1 MSGSGGGSTKVEE
14 TAEQKAAAK
23 IAAEKWTFSQEKLA
37 PLENRYMANVE
48 DMDSAGRMSYIR
60 GATNQ
65 ASMGNLSQGLQQV
78 GSQLG
83 LAGINPNSGRWTGTQ
98 ADLAEQNAQHGGE
111 TLGRAQFQQ
120 GAEKITGLQNIVA
133 MGAGQSTQ
141 AQAGLG
147 DIAAQSAATARSDA
161 VNSFNRK
168 SANLQLLG
176 AAGGAAAGLG
186 ADYLKTK
193 KANDTKVQEAMTGA
207 GLTMPSW
214 ASNGQFGLTSDSLNA
229 SMPQWS
235 ANSGIRYGG

>member
-1 MSGSGGGSTKVEE
+1 MSGGGGGDNEVKDTP
-14 TAEQKAAAK
+14 EQRYAAQV
-23 IAAEKWTFSQEKLA
+23 AADKWNFSQEKLA
-37 PLENRYMANVE
+37 PLENQYMANVE

-78 GSQLG
+78 DNQLG
-83 LAGINPNSGRWTGTQ
+83 LAGINPSSGRWTGTQ
-98 ADLAEQNAQHGGE
+98 TDFAEQSAHQSGE

-147 DIAAQSAATARSDA
+147 DIAAQSAATARGDA
-161 VNSFNRK
+161 VSSFNRK

-186 ADYLKTK
+186 ADYLTGL
-193 KANDTKVQEAMTGA
+193 KAGGAQTQTALSGA
-207 GLTMPSW
+207 GISMPSW
-214 ASNGQFGLTSDSLNA
+214 ADNGQYGLSGSSLN
-229 SMPQWS
+229 
-235 ANSGIRYGG
+235 GIRYGG

>member
-83 LAGINPNSGRWTGTQ
+83 LAGINPNSGRWIGTQ
-98 ADLAEQNAQHGGE
+98 ADFAEQSAQQGGE

-120 GAEKITGLQNIVA
+120 GVEKITGLQNIVA

-147 DIAAQSAATARSDA
+147 DIAEQSAATARSDA

-176 AAGGAAAGLG
+176 AAGGAAVGLG
-186 ADYLKTK
+186 ADYLSGL
-193 KANDTKVQEAMTGA
+193 KAGGGQTQTALQNA
-207 GLTMPSW
+207 GITMPTW
-214 ASNGQFGLTSDSLNA
+214 AESGQYGLSSGSL
-229 SMPQWS
+229 
-235 ANSGIRYGG
+235 GGFKYGG

>member
-1 MSGSGGGSTKVEE
+1 MSGGGGGDNKVKD
-14 TAEQKAAAK
+14 TPEQRYAAQV
-23 IAAEKWTFSQEKLA
+23 AADKWNFSQEKLA
-37 PLENRYMANVE
+37 PLENQYMANVE

-65 ASMGNLSQGLQQV
+65 ASMGNLSEGLRQV
-78 GSQLG
+78 DGQMG
-83 LAGINPNSGRWTGTQ
+83 LAGINPSSGRWTGTQ
-98 ADLAEQNAQHGGE
+98 TDFAEQSAQQGGE
-111 TLGRAQFQQ
+111 TLGRAQFHQ

-186 ADYLKTK
+186 ADYLKTQ
-193 KANDTKVQEAMTGA
+193 KANAAQVQEAMSGA
-207 GLTMPSW
+207 GISMPSW
-214 ASNGQFGLTSDSLNA
+214 ADSGQYGLSGSSL
-229 SMPQWS
+229 
-235 ANSGIRYGG
+235 SGIRYGG